1 MIRFTVEGNQEITQR
16 SGTMKNGKPFPRE
29 QTVWAYTLDRDGKP
43 LPHPQRAKITLWDGD
58 EVLKPGSYT
67 LAPQS
72 IYVDKYGA
80 FALAPKV
87 VAIAPS
93 GRGSAA

>member
-1 MIRFTVEGNQEITQR
+1 MIRFDATDEINQR
-16 SGTMKNGKPFPRE
+16 NGTMKNGKPFPRE

-43 LPHPQRAKITLWDGD
+43 QAHPQKAKITLWDGD
-58 EVLKPGSYT
+58 APLKAGSSFT

-72 IYVDKYGA
+72 IYIDKYGA

-87 VAIAPS
+87 VAVASS
-93 GRGSAA
+93 GRGGA